1 MNSPSRRTI
10 LTASALAAPA
20 ILSRANDPAPIRIG
34 QIGTTHAHALGKL
47 AAILKYPEHFEFVG
61 VVEPD
66 PERKAQLADT
76 ALFKDLRWMSEE
88 ELFNTGELKA
98 VAVETDVAELVPT
111 AKRCLSAGFH
121 IHLDKPAGESLED
134 CRTMHELATQKDL
147 TIQMGYMLRYNP
159 AFEQALRFVKEGWLG
174 EITEISGMIGKFMND
189 AGRRELALFPGGGMF
204 ELACHLIDQVV
215 TFLGRPTK
223 VTPFVRRSFPE
234 KDSFADNQL
243 AVFEYPKALATIRCN
258 HIDPMGGPRRQFSIT
273 GTEGTY
279 EIRPLEPT
287 PRVRLGLSRERG
299 DYRKGYQDITFEKPP
314 GRYDGEFLDLA
325 KVIRGE
331 KELAWDADHD
341 VATQE
346 AVLLASG
353 VSL

>member
-1 MNSPSRRTI
+1 MNFPSRRTF
-10 LTASALAAPA
+10 LTASATAAPA
-20 ILSRANDPAPIRIG
+20 ILCRANEPAPIRIG
-34 QIGTTHAHALGKL
+34 QIGTAHAHALGKL
-47 AAILKYPEHFEFVG
+47 ATILKYPRHFEFIG

-66 PERKAQLADT
+66 PDRRSQLAGT
-76 ALFKDLRWMSEE
+76 ELFKDLRWMSEE
-88 ELFNTGELKA
+88 ELLNTVGLEA
-98 VAVETDVAELVPT
+98 VAVETSVQELVPT
-111 AKRCLSAGFH
+111 AQRCLAAGFH
-121 IHLDKPAGESLED
+121 IHLDKPAGESLD
-134 CRTMHELATQKDL
+134 ACRAMHQLATEKKL

-159 AFEQALRFVKEGWLG
+159 AFELAHRIVDEGWLG
-174 EITEISGMIGKFMND
+174 EITEISGMMGKFMND
-189 AGRRELALFPGGGMF
+189 AGRRELAVFPGGGMF

-215 TFLGRPTK
+215 SFLGRPSK
-223 VTPFVRRSFPE
+223 VTSFVRRSFPE

-299 DYRKGYQDITFEKPP
+299 PYKKGYQDITFEKPP

-325 KVIRGE
+325 RVIRGE
-331 KELAWDADHD
+331 KELAWDAEHD

-353 VSL
+353 VRL